1 MVRLY
6 TNKSFLDVPVID
18 KNNSYFM
25 VKVGVRGITDAGIEC
40 IRKVDNAELIDR
52 SIGTVATPFGV
63 TSVENLSTGCQ
74 TLLNLLYVRDNH
86 LSVGVDVT
94 GCGTNALDIAF
105 EIADGTDI
113 PLVLRH
119 LSVSKC
125 KNRNFI
131 VNDKGKADNMFDL
144 VALLEQSLNVKKV
157 I

>member
-6 TNKSFLDVPVID
+6 TNKHYLNIPVID

-25 VKVGVRGITDAGIEC
+25 VKVGASGITDAGIEC

-52 SIGTVATPFGV
+52 SIGTVSTPFGV
-63 TSVENLSTGCQ
+63 TGVDNLSTGCQ

-86 LSVGVDVT
+86 LNVGVDVT

-113 PLVLRH
+113 PLVLRY

-125 KNRNFI
+125 KNRNYI
-131 VNDKGKADNMFDL
+131 VNDRGKADNVFDL
-144 VALLEQSLNVKKV
+144 VVLLEQSLNTKEG